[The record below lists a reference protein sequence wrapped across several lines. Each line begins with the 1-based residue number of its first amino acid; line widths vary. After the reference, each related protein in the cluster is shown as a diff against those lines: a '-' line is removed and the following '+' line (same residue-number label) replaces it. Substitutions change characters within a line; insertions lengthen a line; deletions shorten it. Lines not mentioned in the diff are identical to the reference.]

1 MVEKLIHGISW
12 NVAFRLSQKGIE
24 NNLQKLRQWQW
35 LSYDQTLTQ
44 QWEQLEVL
52 VHHSYQHVPFYR
64 KILGELKIVTSDGKV
79 NLANWTEIP
88 LLDRATLQVYFNE
101 LKSDDLNHRKWT
113 ITSSGG
119 STGEPVRAIHDR
131 QFTDWTNAAMIL
143 QDQWCGHKMG
153 EDTKLLL
160 WGSERDLLVGH
171 ETTKTQL
178 RRWLLNEIWLNAFK
192 MTKDRMHGYVKK
204 INDQKPNM
212 IFAYADSIY
221 EFSKF
226 IIEEGLQVYSPSA
239 IRTGAGTLHAD
250 MQEVITQA
258 FNAPIFNLYG
268 SREAPS
274 IAQECESH
282 KGLHISAPVYYFEIL
297 DKSGRPVGPGES
309 GEIVVTTLQNLAMPL
324 IRYRIGDIG
333 VWASEP
339 CDCGRGW
346 PLLKEVTGR
355 ATDIFIRPD
364 GSVVS
369 PLFFIHIMG
378 VVIRPDWLQKYQV
391 VQESVRF
398 IRVKMILKQKI
409 NNPYSL
415 YSQDLET
422 IVEKFQLVMGE
433 DCQIEFEFVEE
444 IEPTPSGKYR
454 YTISKVHQES

>member
-1 MVEKLIHGISW
+1 
-12 NVAFRLSQKGIE
+12 
-24 NNLQKLRQWQW
+24 
-35 LSYDQTLTQ
+35 
-44 QWEQLEVL
+44 
-52 VHHSYQHVPFYR
+52 
-64 KILGELKIVTSDGKV
+64 
-79 NLANWTEIP
+79 
-88 LLDRATLQVYFNE
+88 
-101 LKSDDLNHRKWT
+101 
-113 ITSSGG
+113 
-119 STGEPVRAIHDR
+119 
-131 QFTDWTNAAMIL
+131 
-143 QDQWCGHKMG
+143 MG

-178 RRWLLNEIWLNAFK
+178 RRWLLNEVWLNAFK
-192 MTKDRMHGYVKK
+192 MTKDRMHAYVKK
-204 INDQKPNM
+204 INEQKPNM

-226 IIEEGLQVYSPSA
+226 ILDEGLQVYSPRA
-239 IRTGAGTLHAD
+239 IRTGAGTLHAH
-250 MQEVITQA
+250 MREVITRA
-258 FNAPIFNLYG
+258 FKAPIFNMYG

-282 KGLHISAPVYYFEIL
+282 KGLHITAPVYYLEIL
-297 DKSGRPVGPGES
+297 DRNGRPAGPGEL
-309 GEIVVTTLQNLAMPL
+309 GEIVVTTLQNFAMPL

-339 CDCGRGW
+339 CDCRRGW
-346 PLLKEVTGR
+346 PLLGEVTGR

-391 VQESVRF
+391 VQESVRL

-409 NNPYSL
+409 NNPRSL

-422 IVEKFQLVMGE
+422 IVEKFRLVMGE